1 VLKGRFQPQQI
12 GVIALGHQAP
22 DTTVPSQNVQGGSLA
37 AAVGFRGHYT
47 LKKSQRS
54 QSPAHPIGTG
64 KQISRR
70 QVAGPQS
77 RRQQVGGQIL
87 PQQVS
92 KKWNRRCENVGHR
105 PGCSERSAIVKAERR
120 GHTN

>member
-1 VLKGRFQPQQI
+1 
-12 GVIALGHQAP
+12 VIALGHQAP

-47 LKKSQRS
+47 LKKSQRRY
-54 QSPAHPIGTG
+54 SPAHPIGTG
-64 KQISRR
+64 EQIGGRQATRPQRR
-70 QVAGPQS
+70 
-77 RRQQVGGQIL
+77 RKQVGGQIL

-92 KKWNRRCENVGHR
+92 KKWNRRCEYVGHR

-120 GHTN
+120 GDTN